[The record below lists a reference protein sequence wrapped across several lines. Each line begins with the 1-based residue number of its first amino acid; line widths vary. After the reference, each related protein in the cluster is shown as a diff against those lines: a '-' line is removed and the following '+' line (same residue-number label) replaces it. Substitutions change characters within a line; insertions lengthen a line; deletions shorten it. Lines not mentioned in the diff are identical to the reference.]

1 MTPEEQAAWEEYFA
15 QMQQGINGGYMTVG
29 NAVNDYGQGSYV
41 LPMEDRPESFN
52 RAIDMQN
59 QIEDVLKLSGLR
71 LEDVIPGLPQVVEKP
86 TGERYV
92 NYEAQLFAG
101 NPAYEA
107 VREMMAK
114 GVPFDKAVRDVAAD
128 KEFQPY
134 LPTNERNMPDPQGFR
149 TSAQSYVTGKAEE
162 DATNSVYDEQQAAYD
177 LYVNGTDKLTEQFGG
192 LEGLQSKLTG
202 LRKKE
207 GLPRGRGSKEE
218 PARPT
223 AYRGSAPKP
232 REDAAYQR
240 YTAGGKYG
248 PEGTNAMFNE
258 ALDREINKLAVQLQ
272 KRRTKPLQ
280 QVRNEMLTD
289 AARQMRLGGY

>member
-1 MTPEEQAAWEEYFA
+1 MTPEEQALWEEFFR
-15 QMQQGINGGYMTVG
+15 QQQQGINQGYMTVG
-29 NAVNDYGQGSYV
+29 NAVNDYGQGQYV
-41 LPMEDRPESFN
+41 LGLEDRPESFN

-59 QIEDVLKLSGLR
+59 QIEDVLKLSGLK
-71 LEDVIPGLPQVVEKP
+71 LSDIIPGLPEEVKAPE
-86 TGERYV
+86 GERYV

-107 VREMMAK
+107 VRQMMAE

-134 LPTNERNMPDPQGFR
+134 LPTNEMNMPDPQGFR

-162 DATNSVYDEQQAAYD
+162 EATNAAFDAQQQAYD
-177 LYVNGTDKLTEQFGG
+177 LYVRGTDKLTEQFGG
-192 LEGLQSKLTG
+192 LEGLQSKVAG
-202 LRKKE
+202 LRKRE

-223 AYRGSAPKP
+223 AYRGSGPKG
-232 REDAAYQR
+232 RSDAAYNRSMDDPQ
-240 YTAGGKYG
+240 YG
-248 PEGTNAMFNE
+248 PDGRNAMFND

-272 KRRTKPLQ
+272 ARRTKPLQ

-289 AARQMRLGGY
+289 AARQLRLGGY